1 MTSAAAR
8 AGSVVNRYSSR
19 CVPVRSS
26 TNTHR
31 TGTSPRPDLYQC
43 PVLVT
48 TATRRVPPPYH
59 PTVRRDRDCGR
70 RVATAWRGLGR
81 RPPFTRGRPTPV
93 YGGGGRN
100 RLASGHSLLTR
111 VSRPWWRRQNRATSW
126 VP

>member
-1 MTSAAAR
+1 MATTEYRPNRHGAARSTVRRHHPRVVSRPNPDRHSCIVVSMFHRAVYRLMTTAGTR

-19 CVPVRSS
+19 WVPVRSA

-59 PTVRRDRDCGR
+59 PTVSRDRD
-70 RVATAWRGLGR
+70 RGLS
-81 RPPFTRGRPTPV
+81 P
-93 YGGGGRN
+93 
-100 RLASGHSLLTR
+100 
-111 VSRPWWRRQNRATSW
+111 
-126 VP
+126 